1 MKTIIKNVVCILIL
15 INTIN
20 LFSQK
25 RKQDIVYEEPSRFIQ
40 SPLAI
45 GKAATSQVPGI
56 IIQDKNQNSFL
67 HKSNLSKVEKEES
80 DSVLINKWIKLMI
93 HQKSSLEIAA
103 LKGEIEAGIL
113 IYKKD
118 DVSVIILTNV
128 QDFRPEDYLQ
138 EIANLNIK
146 EIK

>member
-103 LKGEIEAGIL
+103 LKGEIKAGIL